1 MEVFATMLPLI
12 LVISSVIELLIDVK
26 MQSDLQM
33 TITKFFLPS
42 RRTESVVD
50 FSVYKNRYF

>member
-1 MEVFATMLPLI
+1 MLPLI
-12 LVISSVIELLIDVK
+12 LVISTVIELLIDVK